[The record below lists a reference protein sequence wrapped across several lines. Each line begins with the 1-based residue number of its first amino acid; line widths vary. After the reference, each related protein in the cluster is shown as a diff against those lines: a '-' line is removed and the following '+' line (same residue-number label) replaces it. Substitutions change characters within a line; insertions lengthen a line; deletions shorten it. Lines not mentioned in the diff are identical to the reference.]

1 MGFHGGL
8 EVLSTEVLSTEVLDT
23 DFLEGGCKPCNHPIL
38 YIPFLVIKPS

>member
-8 EVLSTEVLSTEVLDT
+8 EVLRTKVLD
-23 DFLEGGCKPCNHPIL
+23 GGYKLCNHPIL